1 METIKMGIIRID
13 RVALLKSNGFT
24 LVELAVVVAVIAL
37 LLGSLLVPL
46 TSQVEQRNIT
56 HTQRQLEEVREAL
69 LGFAIVNGRLPRP
82 ARSETDG
89 VELAGPCTDA
99 RDCTG
104 YIPWVTLGVPKADA
118 WGKMLGY
125 SVVPQYANS
134 TFTFDTGGTLKT
146 VLTRQP
152 DGSTA
157 NLATNLVAVVISY
170 GSKNWGKGEDGTDI
184 ADNSGT
190 NLDEDANHGKFH
202 CTVVSDCTD
211 FVSRSAVSAPSA
223 PGGEFDDLL
232 VWVPQA
238 LVLSRLVAA
247 GKLP

>member
-1 METIKMGIIRID
+1 MDRII
-13 RVALLKSNGFT
+13 ALHKGNGFT

-46 TSQVEQRNIT
+46 TSQVEQRNIS
-56 HTQRQLEEVREAL
+56 HTQKQLDEVREAL
-69 LGFAIVNGRLPRP
+69 LGYVIVNGRLPRP
-82 ARSETDG
+82 ARSESDG
-89 VELAGPCTDA
+89 AERSDPCTDA

-104 YIPWVTLGVPKADA
+104 YIPWVALGVPKADV

-125 SVVPQYANS
+125 SVTPQYANS
-134 TFTFDTGGTLKT
+134 TLTFDTPGSLKT
-146 VLTRQP
+146 VQTRQS

-170 GSKNWGKGEDGTDI
+170 GPKNWGKGEDGSDI
-184 ADNSGT
+184 ADNSST
-190 NLDEDANHGKFH
+190 NIDEDTNHGKFH
-202 CTVVSDCTD
+202 CAVVSECTD
-211 FVSRSAVSAPSA
+211 FISRSPVAAPSA

-238 LVLSRLVAA
+238 MVFSRLVVA